1 MRFRVVRRAAASAVV
16 VLAVLGSVQLVLGA
30 GGGHSAK
37 RTLGGTVTPP
47 PDHQLEKKI
56 PAGVDVFDLSL
67 AQTRA
72 YSARQNFKVV
82 GHSYLKGPWL
92 TDTARQF
99 GLGAGFNTLRVHD
112 GIAYL
117 AGYNTPA
124 TLFGVLIAD
133 VRDPKHIQPLSFIPC
148 NPGAR
153 CAYLRLNEQR
163 HILVVGND
171 ISGANPNKPPAGEP
185 VKSGLSFYDVSDP
198 ANPQRL
204 GFLSTEDNGETHGLT
219 IDDRHVYAC
228 ASDPADKPI
237 AGGDGNQ
244 ELKIVDYSDPA
255 NPTQVSSV
263 HIQGQRIGEDYGPD
277 DQLNPNGSAQKVVC
291 HEPIVHGNLVYVS
304 WRDAGMV
311 IVDVSDPANPKIVSR
326 RDYVPPFNGGALGAS
341 HTSAPVVTGPGRP
354 TLVVQ
359 TDEIFDCPP
368 GFGRIVDVSDL
379 AHPQILSSF
388 RIPAIDD
395 NYDASTGKFKCE
407 AGLQSIHLPWFDY
420 RSPSLLYV
428 SWYDQGLRAW
438 NISNP
443 FLPREVGYYISPKYA
458 PPAAAYPPDLP
469 PFFYGKYRS
478 TREVYQDPQT
488 GLIYITD
495 GNGGGLTVLRWTGPV
510 PKQPPL
516 PGSR

>member
-1 MRFRVVRRAAASAVV
+1 MLRVARRAAASALV
-16 VLAVLGSVQLVLGA
+16 VLAVLGSLQLVFGA
-30 GGGHSAK
+30 GGEPAADSA
-37 RTLGGTVTPP
+37 GGTVTPR
-47 PDHQLEKKI
+47 PDYQLERKI
-56 PAGVDVFDLSL
+56 PAGIDVFNLNL

-72 YSARQNFKVV
+72 YSAAQNFEVV

-92 TDTARQF
+92 TDAARQF

-124 TLFGVLIAD
+124 TLFGTLIVD
-133 VRDPKHIQPLSFIPC
+133 VHDPKHMRPLSFIPC

-153 CAYLRLNEQR
+153 CAYLRLNTQR
-163 HILVVGND
+163 DILVVGND
-171 ISGANPNKPPAGEP
+171 VSGSNPNKPPAGEP
-185 VKSGLSFYDVSDP
+185 VQSGLSFYDVSDP
-198 ANPQRL
+198 ANPQQL
-204 GFLSTEDNGETHGLT
+204 GFLLTEENGATHGLA
-219 IDDRHVYAC
+219 IDDRYVYGC
-228 ASDPADKPI
+228 AEDPASKPV

-244 ELKIVDYSDPA
+244 ELKIVDYSDPTH
-255 NPTQVSSV
+255 PVEVSSV
-263 HIQGQRIGEDYGPD
+263 HIQGQRIGEEYGPD
-277 DQLNPNGSAQKVVC
+277 DQLNPNGTPQRVVC

-311 IVDVSDPANPKIVSR
+311 IVDVSDPANPQIVSR
-326 RDYVPPFNGGALGAS
+326 LDYVPPFNGGTLGAS
-341 HTSAPVVTGPGRP
+341 HTSAPVVTGSERP

-368 GFGRIVDVSDL
+368 GFGRIIDASDL

-395 NYDASTGKFKCE
+395 NYDPATGKFTCQ

-420 RSPSLLYV
+420 RSPGLLYV
-428 SWYDQGLRAW
+428 SWYDQGLRVW

-443 FLPREVGYYISPKYA
+443 FLPREIGYYVSPKYA
-458 PPAAAYPPDLP
+458 PPAAAYPPNLP
-469 PFFYGKYRS
+469 PFFQGEYRA

-488 GLIYITD
+488 GLVYVTD

-510 PKQPPL
+510 PKPPL
-516 PGSR
+516 PGAR